1 LFLYHLIIEEQ
12 IIEQRVQQLVV
23 GKFQTS
29 DSIRAPENDTIS
41 HSITH
46 LNKKYMKGKL
56 DIEKYLKA
64 CTFLVGNADVGSDNA
79 KKRSHQP

>member
-23 GKFQTS
+23 GKFPAG
-29 DSIRAPENDTIS
+29 DSARAPENDTIS
-41 HSITH
+41 HSITK
-46 LNKKYMKGKL
+46 LNKKYMNGKL

-64 CTFLVGNADVGSDNA
+64 CTFLVGNADVGSANA
-79 KKRSHQP
+79 NK